1 MTALYGR
8 GRTYRSGNPA
18 RRRGGIRLPRWRPA
32 GSALCSFALKGG
44 RIGIHL
50 ASPPAKTPAGDLN
63 GGGEF
68 RATGQ
73 LVGSGPAELE
83 QRADVAN
90 ADQFIGITSSLP
102 GVFRFTARRD
112 FMVLWERP
120 GLCRMEG
127 LCDWGTRH
135 VGVACQ

>member
-1 MTALYGR
+1 M
-8 GRTYRSGNPA
+8 
-18 RRRGGIRLPRWRPA
+18 
-32 GSALCSFALKGG
+32 CSFALKGG

-50 ASPPAKTPAGDLN
+50 TSPPAKTPTGDLN

-112 FMVLWERP
+112 FMVL
-120 GLCRMEG
+120 
-127 LCDWGTRH
+127 
-135 VGVACQ
+135 